1 MKTSKIEETFN
12 KPLKN
17 KNVNDL
23 CTYLFTVRVFVD
35 SKQPRNP
42 QKFEP
47 LKINYTLSDQCAYKI
62 SSNSDIIGRQS
73 LGLLVIIC
81 FGGQLVAM

>member
-1 MKTSKIEETFN
+1 M
-12 KPLKN
+12 L
-17 KNVNDL
+17 L
-23 CTYLFTVRVFVD
+23 YTYYAQNYAGIIGGSLLWSDDIMVYFVD

-47 LKINYTLSDQCAYKI
+47 LKINYTVSDQGVYQI

-73 LGLLVIIC
+73 LGLLVIIF
-81 FGGQLVAM
+81 FGSQLVAM